1 MPGLGVSQFRLYVLK
16 LLTICVSMATA
27 DPSLVPGEMS
37 PVITKEIEYLV
48 YLPKSY
54 DTSRTFPAILFLHGA
69 GGVKGG
75 FDNIRGQSL
84 TRMLLN
90 KSAPGGEDFEFIVIT
105 PRADKRDWP
114 KHFDK
119 LDALLSR
126 LLKELR
132 IDSDRFYLAGQSMG
146 GNGVWEYGA
155 KNKDVFAA
163 MVPVCGYVDR
173 KNPNG
178 ERVAEISQ
186 ALKNKPLFVFHAATD
201 AIVPVDHSD
210 VMVEQL
216 KSAGN
221 SNIQY
226 LRYDEAP
233 GLPGYGP
240 AGQGHA
246 SYELAFKEEK
256 LYAWLLEQRLGSGQ
270 DERSDL

>member
-1 MPGLGVSQFRLYVLK
+1 MPRRGVSQFRLYLLN
-16 LLTICVSMATA
+16 LLTICVSMATV

-90 KSAPGGEDFEFIVIT
+90 KSVPGGEDFEFIVIT

-155 KNKDVFAA
+155 KNKVMFA
-163 MVPVCGYVDR
+163 VRPVCGYDR
-173 KNPNG
+173 KTNG
-178 ERVAEISQ
+178 DRVATQ
-186 ALKNKPLFVFHAATD
+186 TLKDKPIFVFHAATD
-201 AIVPVDHSD
+201 AIVRVDHSD
-210 VMVEQL
+210 VMVERL

-221 SNIQY
+221 SNVQY

-256 LYAWLLEQRLGSGQ
+256 LYSWLLEQRLGSGQ
-270 DERSDL
+270 GDRSDL

>member
-1 MPGLGVSQFRLYVLK
+1 MEPVASKVDLIILGAV
-16 LLTICVSMATA
+16 A
-27 DPSLVPGEMS
+27 
-37 PVITKEIEYLV
+37 
-48 YLPKSY
+48 
-54 DTSRTFPAILFLHGA
+54 
-69 GGVKGG
+69 
-75 FDNIRGQSL
+75 
-84 TRMLLN
+84 N
-90 KSAPGGEDFEFIVIT
+90 KNVVEQIAPGGEDFGFILIK
-105 PRADKRDWP
+105 PRADQRDWP

-155 KNKDVFAA
+155 KNKDMFAA

-173 KNPNG
+173 KNSNG
-178 ERVAEISQ
+178 DRVAEISET
-186 ALKNKPLFVFHAATD
+186 LKDKPIFVFHAATD

-210 VMVEQL
+210 VMVERL

-240 AGQGHA
+240 AGQGH
-246 SYELAFKEEK
+246 S
-256 LYAWLLEQRLGSGQ
+256 SN
-270 DERSDL
+270 